1 MSDNHHDQTANRRAL
16 GDELEGLEG
25 LVYRISTTLDP
36 EAMHAASLNVVCEAI
51 YLARQVM
58 HNDAV
63 DPHDVDDLMEAV
75 ARLERKGL
83 EWKVNSLQNDVWSY
97 LPERLRPESG
107 PTRKALEFA
116 LHEWLSQ
123 NELEGK
129 TSEQLAEGFAEFCDV
144 TAG

>member
-25 LVYRISTTLDP
+25 LVYRITTTLNPD
-36 EAMHAASLNVVCEAI
+36 EMHAASLNVVCEAI

-58 HNDAV
+58 HNDVV

-75 ARLERKGL
+75 ATLERKGL
-83 EWKVNSLQNDVWSY
+83 EWKVNSLQTDVWPL

-107 PTRKALEFA
+107 PTRKGLEFA

-129 TSEQLAEGFAEFCDV
+129 TPAQLAEGFAEFCDAS
-144 TAG
+144 TS